1 MMVRILQRGIR
12 RLIPCFFDEVDY
24 SANKRLGDHRKPT
37 PERRGRRC
45 DGVVLHHGLYRFVL
59 AMAVVSSL
67 SVAGCTPGI
76 TEKERDAEAPPAVE
90 QGGYKIGV
98 DDRVQ
103 VSVWRN
109 PDLSVIVPVRPDGMI
124 SVPLIG
130 DVQAGG
136 KSATDLAADVKQK
149 LALYIRDPNVTIII
163 TELRSHE
170 FLSRVRVTG
179 AVRTPR
185 STQYRQGMTVVDAV
199 LEAGGL
205 NDFASP
211 NSTKLYRTV
220 DGKTKVYA
228 IELGGI
234 LNSGKLETN
243 MKLFPGDVIAVPER
257 LF

>member
-1 MMVRILQRGIR
+1 
-12 RLIPCFFDEVDY
+12 
-24 SANKRLGDHRKPT
+24 
-37 PERRGRRC
+37 
-45 DGVVLHHGLYRFVL
+45 
-59 AMAVVSSL
+59 
-67 SVAGCTPGI
+67 
-76 TEKERDAEAPPAVE
+76 
-90 QGGYKIGV
+90 
-98 DDRVQ
+98 
-103 VSVWRN
+103 
-109 PDLSVIVPVRPDGMI
+109 MI

-136 KSATDLAADVKQK
+136 KTATELAADVKQK
-149 LALYIRDPNVTIII
+149 LAIYIRDPNVTIII

-211 NSTKLYRTV
+211 NNTKLYRTV
-220 DGKTKVYA
+220 DGKTKVYS

>member
-1 MMVRILQRGIR
+1 MVRILQEGINRWIPDFVMAGLKAENQTGDRKGPVREDRGLCR
-12 RLIPCFFDEVDY
+12 
-24 SANKRLGDHRKPT
+24 
-37 PERRGRRC
+37 
-45 DGVVLHHGLYRFVL
+45 DGAVMHHDLHRFVL
-59 AMAVVSSL
+59 AMFIISSM

-76 TEKERDAEAPPAVE
+76 TEQERDAVAPPAVE

-109 PDLSVIVPVRPDGMI
+109 PELTVIVPVRPDGMI

-136 KSATDLAADVKQK
+136 KTATELAADVKQK
-149 LALYIRDPNVTIII
+149 LALFVRDPNVTIII

-185 STQYRQGMTVVDAV
+185 SSQYRQGMTVVDAV